1 MLSTVRS
8 LLLLALLPA
17 CSRPTPVVGVP
28 GEVVDP
34 APIVAGS
41 YRFVVSTSHEI
52 SCSQS
57 FETHG
62 VSVTYDLNIDPS
74 AKVTLKLEGQKSS
87 TFGPSYGKYASG
99 SAGNEFD
106 HRSTPFVEQWSGVAK
121 TVGDTVSLDLVS
133 GALHWKLAC
142 TQKQVDAKE
151 PLVGGVDSK
160 VTTSVATLSCTPPR
174 RLGDDDT
181 KHVPALLFAALP
193 GLRLSADDY
202 GGSGEFVELR
212 RLAP

>member
-1 MLSTVRS
+1 MLSTVRPW
-8 LLLLALLPA
+8 LLLALLPA

-28 GEVVDP
+28 AEVVEP
-34 APIVAGS
+34 APSVAGS

-62 VSVTYDLNIDPS
+62 VSVTYDLIIDPS
-74 AKVTLKLEGQKSS
+74 AKVTLKVEGNKSS
-87 TFGPSYGKYASG
+87 TFGPNFGTYESSVA
-99 SAGNEFD
+99 AQFD

-142 TQKQVDAKE
+142 TQKQVDAKA

-160 VTTSVATLSCTPPR
+160 ATTSVATLSCTPPR

-181 KHVPALLFAALP
+181 KNIPALLFAALP

>member
-1 MLSTVRS
+1 MLSSVRP

-28 GEVVDP
+28 AEVVEP
-34 APIVAGS
+34 APSLAGT

-62 VSVTYDLNIDPS
+62 VSVTYELNIDPS

-87 TFGPSYGKYASG
+87 TFGPNFGKYEG
-99 SAGNEFD
+99 SAANQFD

-121 TVGDTVSLDLVS
+121 AVGDTVWLDLAS

-142 TQKQVDAKE
+142 QRKQVDAKA

-174 RLGDDDT
+174 RLGEDDA
-181 KHVPALLFAALP
+181 KNVPALLFAALP

-202 GGSGEFVELR
+202 GSTEFVELR
-212 RLAP
+212 RLGP